1 MYGIYHIYV
10 LYHIMIYS
18 MVYHMVYNIKHLI
31 ILTFRLHPARFSP
44 LSSAPLH
51 RLGCSMSSFTCSS
64 PPLSFCHSDF
74 AWLTPSVETTS
85 VASAPAGISLS
96 SITISKRIGQRG
108 VRVSTHVAR
117 HQWHTAQHIAWP
129 AQIEARQVGASAAG
143 SLGIPYCITCIK
155 NV

>member
-1 MYGIYHIYV
+1 
-10 LYHIMIYS
+10 MIYS
-18 MVYHMVYNIKHLI
+18 MVFHMVYNIRHLI
-31 ILTFRLHPARFSP
+31 ILTFRLHPARFFP

-51 RLGCSMSSFTCSS
+51 RFRCLSSSFTRSLPS
-64 PPLSFCHSDF
+64 PLLSLCHSDF
-74 AWLTPSVETTS
+74 AWLTPSVAPHPEVELIEPTS

-129 AQIEARQVGASAAG
+129 AQIEARQVGAAG
-143 SLGIPYCITCIK
+143 TVEEHGHTVALH
-155 NV
+155 